1 MEPDRKMDDG
11 CRPIPFTQFLRP
23 NGRRSQIYIRRPREV
38 ADKADAVIRLGGRF
52 TAEELMTGLV
62 SLACEYDDRDVALEV
77 CENGPKVME
86 TADKVVIN
94 AYRYAVEGKRQDYC
108 EEDKP

>member
-1 MEPDRKMDDG
+1 MQADTVHAVPAPKRAEVADLH
-11 CRPIPFTQFLRP
+11 QE
-23 NGRRSQIYIRRPREV
+23 PREV